1 MKNVFIYE
9 KTYVFISVE
18 PLCKLFEKIFTFIL
32 NYKKLNF
39 YQQLEEY
46 SSLLNSIRVENFAMK
61 NSEHVNYN
69 NYIYITYYFL
79 YRQVLKS

>member
-1 MKNVFIYE
+1 
-9 KTYVFISVE
+9 VE
-18 PLCKLFEKIFTFIL
+18 PLCKLFEQIITFIL

-46 SSLLNSIRVENFAMK
+46 SSLLNSIRVENFSMK

-69 NYIYITYYFL
+69 NYIYIT
-79 YRQVLKS
+79 

>member
-46 SSLLNSIRVENFAMK
+46 SSLLNNAKVEEFSFN
-61 NSEHVNYN
+61 NSE
-69 NYIYITYYFL
+69 
-79 YRQVLKS
+79 QVKNI

>member
-39 YQQLEEY
+39 YQNLEEY
-46 SSLLNSIRVENFAMK
+46 SSLLNNSKVEAFSFN
-61 NSEHVNYN
+61 NSEHVKKYK
-69 NYIYITYYFL
+69 YIIY
-79 YRQVLKS
+79 

>member
-18 PLCKLFEKIFTFIL
+18 PLCKLFEKIFTFIE

-46 SSLLNSIRVENFAMK
+46 SSLLNNAKATTPAAAELTVA
-61 NSEHVNYN
+61 
-69 NYIYITYYFL
+69 
-79 YRQVLKS
+79 LKSIS

>member
-18 PLCKLFEKIFTFIL
+18 PLCKLFEQIITFIL

-46 SSLLNSIRVENFAMK
+46 SSLLNSIRVDNFAMK

-69 NYIYITYYFL
+69 NYIYNLLLHI
-79 YRQVLKS
+79 YRQVLK

>member
-18 PLCKLFEKIFTFIL
+18 PLCKLFEQIITFIL

-69 NYIYITYYFL
+69 NYIYIYNLLFPL
-79 YRQVLKS
+79 